1 MGSASCS
8 EAPLAIYLLLGRQP
22 AVFLCRKE
30 HWKLLGN
37 LKTTVE
43 GLVSTSN
50 PNVWSKYG
58 GLERLCRDMHSILYH
73 GLIHDK
79 VGVSCQPCCP
89 AAALVALTAYITS
102 SVAVRETCASVL
114 SIPCTSD
121 TVLLSIRA
129 LCEERPLFR
138 PAAACSE
145 AIKLNLP

>member
-1 MGSASCS
+1 M
-8 EAPLAIYLLLGRQP
+8 
-22 AVFLCRKE
+22 FLCRKE

-79 VGVSCQPCCP
+79 VGVCP
-89 AAALVALTAYITS
+89 AS
-102 SVAVRETCASVL
+102 
-114 SIPCTSD
+114 PP
-121 TVLLSIRA
+121 VLLLQLWWHSRLASRA
-129 LCEERPLFR
+129 LWLSERPVPLFFPSR
-138 PAAACSE
+138 A
-145 AIKLNLP
+145 LLTQFY

>member
-1 MGSASCS
+1 M
-8 EAPLAIYLLLGRQP
+8 
-22 AVFLCRKE
+22 FLCRKE

-79 VGVSCQPCCP
+79 VG
-89 AAALVALTAYITS
+89 
-102 SVAVRETCASVL
+102 L
-114 SIPCTSD
+114 SPIHT
-121 TVLLSIRA
+121 TVLWQELSLPQKA
-129 LCEERPLFR
+129 LCLRSFHHV
-138 PAAACSE
+138 CF
-145 AIKLNLP
+145 

>member
-1 MGSASCS
+1 MGDHQRFQPEQSFFRESIILCSCC
-8 EAPLAIYLLLGRQP
+8 EAPLAVSLIYL

-43 GLVSTSN
+43 GLVSISN

-79 VGVSCQPCCP
+79 VWLCP
-89 AAALVALTAYITS
+89 ASTTVCLSVCLSWPQCLSQAGAVAHFCAHSKVGTALVTGW
-102 SVAVRETCASVL
+102 EG
-114 SIPCTSD
+114 SD
-121 TVLLSIRA
+121 PSRD
-129 LCEERPLFR
+129 
-138 PAAACSE
+138 
-145 AIKLNLP
+145 